1 MQRRL
6 IVNASG
12 MTSNFHL
19 VLHNV
24 PWLAFQFGHGEAK
37 MRLKTLIL
45 SMLIGLIAPLD
56 LASAQRSQ
64 PSRPA
69 VADSWELLGEQTV
82 AFGVD
87 NDSIVV
93 NQDEEWFRN
102 RAFKQLRFVA
112 ERNDVYMVSIRIV
125 YINGYSEDIA
135 TDKLIRRGSQLAV
148 DLRGERSFLKQIDMR
163 YRGNFGISFGGGGIR
178 VDQAVVKVYGER
190 VQRRPEPLAE
200 APVID
205 RSGWSEIDT
214 KRFATGSNRV
224 VFSSRRGDGRFGQ
237 IRLKAINEP
246 VRIRDVQIRFRNG
259 EIQTV
264 PIDSRLE
271 GGDETRVID
280 LAGEQRFLDTV
291 TVNLEPRRRPGSIEL
306 QLIGLRRSGGPEAPA
321 GDDIY
326 TRRGWVLL
334 GEQTVGFTVDRDVI
348 NVGQPEEWFRERR
361 FRRLHLIAQRND
373 VYMRSVRISYL
384 NGYVEDATIDRLV
397 AAGTDTAIE
406 LGGERS
412 YIRQIELVYRTR
424 PNYRGQA
431 VMRVYGEPIRR

>member
-1 MQRRL
+1 
-6 IVNASG
+6 
-12 MTSNFHL
+12 
-19 VLHNV
+19 
-24 PWLAFQFGHGEAK
+24 
-37 MRLKTLIL
+37 MRLKTLVL
-45 SMLIGLIAPLD
+45 GLVLALLVPF
-56 LASAQRSQ
+56 ASANAQRGL
-64 PSRPA
+64 PPRPV
-69 VADSWELLGEQTV
+69 VADTWELLGEQTV

-87 NDSIVV
+87 NDSIKV

-102 RAFKQLRFVA
+102 RAFRALRFVA
-112 ERNDVYMVSIRIV
+112 ERNDVFMISIRIV
-125 YINGYSEDIA
+125 YINGHTEDIQV
-135 TDKLIRRGSQLAV
+135 DKLIRRGSQLAV

-200 APVID
+200 VPVID

-214 KRFATGSNRV
+214 KRFDTSSTRV

-237 IRLKAINEP
+237 IRLKAVSEP

-259 EIQTV
+259 ETQTV

-291 TVNLEPRRRPGSIEL
+291 TVNLEPRRRPGTIEL
-306 QLIGLRRSGGPEAPA
+306 QLIGLRRSGPEAP
-321 GDDIY
+321 GGGDIY
-326 TRRGWVLL
+326 GGRGWVLL
-334 GEQTVGFTVDRDVI
+334 GEQTVGFNVDRDVI

-373 VYMRSVRISYL
+373 VYMRSVRITYL
-384 NGYVEDATIDRLV
+384 NGYVEDITIDRLV

-412 YIRQIELVYRTR
+412 YIRQIEMVYRSR

-431 VMRVYGEPIRR
+431 TMKVYGEPMRR

>member
-1 MQRRL
+1 
-6 IVNASG
+6 
-12 MTSNFHL
+12 
-19 VLHNV
+19 
-24 PWLAFQFGHGEAK
+24 
-37 MRLKTLIL
+37 MRLETLIL
-45 SMLIGLIAPLD
+45 VIIIGFIGLIAPLD
-56 LASAQRSQ
+56 LANAQRSQ

-125 YINGYSEDIA
+125 YINGHSEDIA
-135 TDKLIRRGSQLAV
+135 IDKLIRRGSQLAV

-190 VQRRPEPLAE
+190 VQRRPESLAE
-200 APVID
+200 APPVID

-224 VFSSRRGDGRFGQ
+224 VFSSRRSDGRFGQ
-237 IRLKAINEP
+237 IRLKAINDP
-246 VRIRDVQIRFRNG
+246 VRIRDIQIRFRNG
-259 EIQTV
+259 ESQTV

-291 TVNLEPRRRPGSIEL
+291 TVNLEPRRRPGNIEL
-306 QLIGLRRSGGPEAPA
+306 QLIGLRRPGGPEAPG

-326 TRRGWVLL
+326 TGRGWVLL

-384 NGYVEDATIDRLV
+384 NGYVEDVNVDRLV

-412 YIRQIELVYRTR
+412 YIRQIELVYRSR

-431 VMRVYGEPIRR
+431 VMRVYGEPLRR

>member
-1 MQRRL
+1 M
-6 IVNASG
+6 
-12 MTSNFHL
+12 
-19 VLHNV
+19 
-24 PWLAFQFGHGEAK
+24 
-37 MRLKTLIL
+37 
-45 SMLIGLIAPLD
+45 
-56 LASAQRSQ
+56 
-64 PSRPA
+64 
-69 VADSWELLGEQTV
+69 
-82 AFGVD
+82 
-87 NDSIVV
+87 
-93 NQDEEWFRN
+93 
-102 RAFKQLRFVA
+102 
-112 ERNDVYMVSIRIV
+112 
-125 YINGYSEDIA
+125 
-135 TDKLIRRGSQLAV
+135 
-148 DLRGERSFLKQIDMR
+148 
-163 YRGNFGISFGGGGIR
+163 
-178 VDQAVVKVYGER
+178 
-190 VQRRPEPLAE
+190 
-200 APVID
+200 
-205 RSGWSEIDT
+205 
-214 KRFATGSNRV
+214 
-224 VFSSRRGDGRFGQ
+224 FSSRRGDGRFGQ
-237 IRLKAINEP
+237 IRLKAIIEP

-348 NVGQPEEWFRERR
+348 NVGQPDEWFRERR